1 MAGCSVD
8 FKVRRRVG
16 GLLELAPRCRRSGDA
31 GAAINPPPAPPPRP
45 LPPPAQPSA
54 DAQSGTGRLEGRE
67 AGRPACLNVYVGCI
81 GKTASRHNR
90 EEDVLIWGNDKRAR

>member
-16 GLLELAPRCRRSGDA
+16 GLLELAPRCPRSGDA
-31 GAAINPPPAPPPRP
+31 GAAINHPPAPPPRP

-54 DAQSGTGRLEGRE
+54 DAQSGTGRLERRQ
-67 AGRPACLNVYVGCI
+67 AGRPACLDVYVGCI
-81 GKTASRHNR
+81 GKTASRQK
-90 EEDVLIWGNDKRAR
+90 EGGN